1 MFFYS
6 LNDYLKS
13 TFGEKVYKLSLS
25 IGTTCPNRDGKVG
38 VGGCIFCSKMGSGDF
53 AEASNLKVFDQ
64 IEAAKLCVKS
74 KISSNKYIAYFQ
86 SFTSTYVPFEKL
98 EKALIDAINH
108 PDIVGISIATRPDCL
123 PDNVVNLLDKLNI
136 IKPIWVELGLQ
147 TIHKETTDYIRRG
160 YDLSVFDK
168 AVKTLKGININ
179 VIVHMIIGL
188 PGETNEMIFETAKY
202 IGLSGADGIKLQLL
216 HILKDT
222 DIEKDFINGK
232 FTLPSLHEYAEIVA
246 GCIKV
251 LPKEMVIHRITGDGN
266 KRELIAPLWSGDKK
280 YVYQY
285 LIDYFNKIDLI
296 QGSNLQE
303 H

>member
-25 IGTTCPNRDGKVG
+25 LGTTCPNRDGRVG
-38 VGGCIFCSKMGSGDF
+38 VGGCIFCSKVGSGDF
-53 AEASNLKVFDQ
+53 AEASNLKVSEQ
-64 IEAAKLCVKS
+64 IEAAKLRVKS

-86 SFTSTYVPFEKL
+86 SFTSTYVPL
-98 EKALIDAINH
+98 ETLERALTEAINH
-108 PDIVGISIATRPDCL
+108 PDIVAVSIATRPDCL
-123 PDNVVNLLDKLNI
+123 LDEVISLLNKLNK

-147 TIHKETTDYIRRG
+147 TIHKETADYIRRG

-168 AVKTLKGININ
+168 AVKTLKGINLN

-202 IGLSGADGIKLQLL
+202 IGDSGADGIKLQLL
-216 HILKDT
+216 HILKGT
-222 DIEKDFINGK
+222 DLEKDFFNNK
-232 FTLPSLHEYAEIVA
+232 FTLPSLHEYAEIVV

-285 LIDYFNKIDLI
+285 LMDYFNKIDLI
-296 QGSNLQE
+296 QGSNI
-303 H
+303 

>member
-25 IGTTCPNRDGKVG
+25 LGTTCPNRDGRVG

-53 AEASNLKVFDQ
+53 AEASNLKVSEQ
-64 IEAAKLCVKS
+64 IEAAKLRVKS

-86 SFTSTYVPFEKL
+86 SFTSTYVPL
-98 EKALIDAINH
+98 ETLERALTEAINH
-108 PDIVGISIATRPDCL
+108 PDIVAVSIATRPDCL
-123 PDNVVNLLDKLNI
+123 PDEVISLLNKLNK

-147 TIHKETTDYIRRG
+147 TIHKETADNIRRG
-160 YDLSVFDK
+160 YDLPVFDN
-168 AVKTLKGININ
+168 AVKTLKSINVN

-202 IGLSGADGIKLQLL
+202 IGDSGADGIKLQLL
-216 HILKDT
+216 HILKGT
-222 DIEKDFINGK
+222 DLEKDFFNNK
-232 FTLPSLHEYAEIVA
+232 FTLPSLHEYAEIEV

-285 LIDYFNKIDLI
+285 LMDYFNKIDLI
-296 QGSNLQE
+296 QGSNIQV
-303 H
+303 